1 MARQERAIRT
11 RQKILVAAA
20 ELFDEV
26 GYEAATISEVLKRSG
41 VTKGALYFHFTS
53 KEELAQA
60 VLAGQVGALPPVP
73 EPDLF
78 LQQSLDEA
86 LVLAHLLYKGDPL
99 VRGSVRLTVDQ
110 GSVIDGLDRR
120 IPMQGWNDHNAA
132 VLARAKECGE
142 LLPHIDIESTA
153 KMFTGSFTGVQVLSK
168 IMTGH
173 ADMVERVTD
182 LMRTL
187 LTAIAMP
194 GVLVRLDFAPD
205 RAERVYEAAV
215 KERDAKAEA
224 QAAQAAAE
232 AAGA

>member
-11 RQKILVAAA
+11 RHKILVAAA

-26 GYEAATISEVLKRSG
+26 GYEAATISEVLKKSG

-60 VLAGQVGALPPVP
+60 VLAGQVAALPPVP
-73 EPDLF
+73 ENELL
-78 LQQSLDEA
+78 LQQNLDEA
-86 LVLAHLLYKGDPL
+86 LLLAYLLHKGDPL

-110 GSVIDGLDRR
+110 GTPVDGLDRR
-120 IPMQGWNDHNAA
+120 IPMQGWNDHNTA
-132 VLARAKECGE
+132 LLTRAKERGE
-142 LLPHIDIESTA
+142 LLPHVDIESTA
-153 KMFTGSFTGVQVLSK
+153 KLFTGSFTGVQVLSK

-187 LTAIAMP
+187 LTAIATP
-194 GVLVRLDFAPD
+194 GVLVRLDFAAD

-215 KERDAKAEA
+215 KLRDEKAA
-224 QAAQAAAE
+224 DE
-232 AAGA
+232 AADEAA

>member
-53 KEELAQA
+53 KDEVGQA

-73 EPDLF
+73 EPELV
-78 LQQSLDEA
+78 LQRNLDEA
-86 LVLAHLLYKGDPL
+86 LILAYLLHKGDPM

-110 GSVIDGLDRR
+110 GSPFDGLNRQV
-120 IPMQGWNDHNAA
+120 PMQGWNDHNVA
-132 VLARAKECGE
+132 LLTRAKERGE
-142 LLPHIDIESTA
+142 VLPHIDIEATA
-153 KMFTGSFTGVQVLSK
+153 KLFTGSFTGVQILSK

-173 ADMVERVTD
+173 ADIVERVTD

-187 LTAIAMP
+187 MTTTAMP
-194 GVLVRLDFAPD
+194 AVLVRLDFAPE
-205 RAERVYEAAV
+205 RAQRVYEAAV
-215 KERDAKAEA
+215 KLRDAKAEA
-224 QAAQAAAE
+224 EAE
-232 AAGA
+232 AVTA

>member
-1 MARQERAIRT
+1 MAQQERAIRT

-41 VTKGALYFHFTS
+41 VTKGALYFHFTA

-73 EPDLF
+73 EPELF

-86 LVLAHLLYKGDPL
+86 LVLAYLLHKGDPL

-110 GSVIDGLDRR
+110 GSPIDGLDRR

-132 VLARAKECGE
+132 VLARAKSGGE
-142 LLPHIDIESTA
+142 ILPHVDVEATA

-194 GVLVRLDFAPD
+194 GVLLRLDFAPG
-205 RAERVYEAAV
+205 RAQQVYEAAV
-215 KERDAKAEA
+215 RLRDEKAEA
-224 QAAQAAAE
+224 V
-232 AAGA
+232 